1 MRVSAS
7 EYLCVVM
14 CVCMR
19 ARVTC
24 NERMV
29 SFLKLFEVYYVI
41 FLDKIH
47 HKNLHACLDHVHIS
61 KLACQGYSFLFVF
74 NQLNLIKNWIKTYSF
89 FKRIY
94 ISYLFISISL
104 MEFTFFKNDHVS
116 FKIIESHN
124 KRKIKLQDFI
134 LFNWFTMLS
143 SHFVV
148 LFCYSIDWMWF
159 IIQINY

>member
-29 SFLKLFEVYYVI
+29 SFLKLFEAYYVI

-47 HKNLHACLDHVHIS
+47 HKNLHACLDHMHIS
-61 KLACQGYSFLFVF
+61 KLAWQGYSLLFVF
-74 NQLNLIKNWIKTYSF
+74 NQLNLIN
-89 FKRIY
+89 
-94 ISYLFISISL
+94 
-104 MEFTFFKNDHVS
+104 N
-116 FKIIESHN
+116 
-124 KRKIKLQDFI
+124 
-134 LFNWFTMLS
+134 
-143 SHFVV
+143 
-148 LFCYSIDWMWF
+148 
-159 IIQINY
+159 

>member
-7 EYLCVVM
+7 VYLCVVM

-29 SFLKLFEVYYVI
+29 SFLKLFEIYYVI

-61 KLACQGYSFLFVF
+61 KLACQGYSLLFVF
-74 NQLNLIKNWIKTYSF
+74 NQLNLIN
-89 FKRIY
+89 
-94 ISYLFISISL
+94 
-104 MEFTFFKNDHVS
+104 N
-116 FKIIESHN
+116 
-124 KRKIKLQDFI
+124 
-134 LFNWFTMLS
+134 
-143 SHFVV
+143 
-148 LFCYSIDWMWF
+148 
-159 IIQINY
+159 

>member
-7 EYLCVVM
+7 VYLCVVM

-47 HKNLHACLDHVHIS
+47 HKNLHACLDHMHIS
-61 KLACQGYSFLFVF
+61 ELACQSYSLLFVF
-74 NQLNLIKNWIKTYSF
+74 NQLNLINNWIKTYSF

-104 MEFTFFKNDHVS
+104 MEFTFFSTIMFLLKLLNRIIKKNEITR
-116 FKIIESHN
+116 FHN
-124 KRKIKLQDFI
+124 I
-134 LFNWFTMLS
+134 
-143 SHFVV
+143 
-148 LFCYSIDWMWF
+148 
-159 IIQINY
+159 

>member
-1 MRVSAS
+1 MKQFYIAYYLCILWFMTHFKRKKRTRVFSCAS
-7 EYLCVVM
+7 ECERVFVRGYV

-61 KLACQGYSFLFVF
+61 KLACQGYSLLFVF
-74 NQLNLIKNWIKTYSF
+74 NQLNLINNWIKTYSF
-89 FKRIY
+89 IKRIY

-104 MEFTFFKNDHVS
+104 MEFTFFLNDHVS

-124 KRKIKLQDFI
+124 KKNEITRFHNI
-134 LFNWFTMLS
+134 
-143 SHFVV
+143 
-148 LFCYSIDWMWF
+148 
-159 IIQINY
+159 

>member
-1 MRVSAS
+1 MRVSAN

-29 SFLKLFEVYYVI
+29 SFLKLFEAYYVI

-47 HKNLHACLDHVHIS
+47 HKNLHACLDHMHIS
-61 KLACQGYSFLFVF
+61 ELACQGYSLLFVF
-74 NQLNLIKNWIKTYSF
+74 NQLNLINNWIKTYSF
-89 FKRIY
+89 FKRTY

-104 MEFTFFKNDHVS
+104 MEFTFFSTIMFLLKLLNR
-116 FKIIESHN
+116 II
-124 KRKIKLQDFI
+124 KKMKLQDFI
-134 LFNWFTMLS
+134 IFNWFTMLS

>member
-7 EYLCVVM
+7 VYLCVVM

-61 KLACQGYSFLFVF
+61 KLACQGYSLLFVF
-74 NQLNLIKNWIKTYSF
+74 KTIMFLLKLLNRIIK
-89 FKRIY
+89 
-94 ISYLFISISL
+94 
-104 MEFTFFKNDHVS
+104 KNEITR
-116 FKIIESHN
+116 FHN
-124 KRKIKLQDFI
+124 I
-134 LFNWFTMLS
+134 
-143 SHFVV
+143 
-148 LFCYSIDWMWF
+148 
-159 IIQINY
+159 

>member
-29 SFLKLFEVYYVI
+29 SFLKLFEAYYVI

-61 KLACQGYSFLFVF
+61 KLACQGYFIRFQSAEF
-74 NQLNLIKNWIKTYSF
+74 NKQLNQN
-89 FKRIY
+89 
-94 ISYLFISISL
+94 
-104 MEFTFFKNDHVS
+104 
-116 FKIIESHN
+116 
-124 KRKIKLQDFI
+124 I
-134 LFNWFTMLS
+134 LFF
-143 SHFVV
+143 
-148 LFCYSIDWMWF
+148 
-159 IIQINY
+159 

>member
-7 EYLCVVM
+7 VYLCVVM

-29 SFLKLFEVYYVI
+29 SFLKLFEAYYVI

-47 HKNLHACLDHVHIS
+47 HKNLHACLDHMHIS
-61 KLACQGYSFLFVF
+61 ELACQGYSLLFVF
-74 NQLNLIKNWIKTYSF
+74 NQLNLINNWIKTYSL
-89 FKRIY
+89 FKRIS

-104 MEFTFFKNDHVS
+104 MEFTFFSTIMFLLKLLNRIIKKNEITR
-116 FKIIESHN
+116 FHN
-124 KRKIKLQDFI
+124 I
-134 LFNWFTMLS
+134 
-143 SHFVV
+143 
-148 LFCYSIDWMWF
+148 
-159 IIQINY
+159 